1 MKQNKGK
8 LELIIDIFSLIIS
21 FSMAAF
27 NLIIGIKYGAL
38 YNSTISIYMFCLF
51 ILNTILFIFKTK
63 NININKTCFI
73 LLNILIIFTN
83 ITLIVP
89 IILLLTNNKEVNYGI
104 VVGISMAA
112 FLTYKIIVRSI
123 SIKKSLKS
131 NSLLIKYKNLIG
143 FNDCLVSI
151 LVLEYSLIVISDGSV
166 NNDMF
171 ILSLAVSIVVFILI
185 NVLTIIFIIKNSSRF
200 IEFIKEN

>member
-1 MKQNKGK
+1 MKQKKNK
-8 LELIIDIFSLIIS
+8 LELIINIVSLIIS
-21 FSMAAF
+21 FCMATF
-27 NLIIGIKYGAL
+27 NLIIGIKYDAL

-51 ILNTILFIFKTK
+51 ILNIIFFIFKTK

-73 LLNILIIFTN
+73 LLNVLIVFTN
-83 ITLIVP
+83 VTLIVP

-104 VVGISMAA
+104 IVGIGMAT
-112 FLTYKIIVRSI
+112 FFTYKIIVRSI

-151 LVLEYSLIVISDGSV
+151 LVLEYSLIVINDGSV
-166 NNDMF
+166 NNNMF

-185 NVLTIIFIIKNSSRF
+185 NVLTIIFIIKNSNRF
-200 IEFIKEN
+200 IELIKEN

>member
-8 LELIIDIFSLIIS
+8 LELIIDIFFLIIS

>member
-1 MKQNKGK
+1 MKQKKNK
-8 LELIIDIFSLIIS
+8 LELIIDIVSLIIF
-21 FSMAAF
+21 FSMATF
-27 NLIIGIKYGAL
+27 NLIVGIKFGAL
-38 YNSTISIYMFCLF
+38 YNSKISIYMFCLF
-51 ILNTILFIFKTK
+51 IINTILFVFKTK

-151 LVLEYSLIVISDGSV
+151 LVLEYSLIVINDGSV
-166 NNDMF
+166 NNNMF

-200 IEFIKEN
+200 IELIKEN